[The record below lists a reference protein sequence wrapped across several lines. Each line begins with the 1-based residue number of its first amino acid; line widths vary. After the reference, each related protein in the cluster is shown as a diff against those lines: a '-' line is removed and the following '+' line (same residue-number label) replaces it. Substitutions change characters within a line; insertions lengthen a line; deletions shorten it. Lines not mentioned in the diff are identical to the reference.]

1 MKNDYFAVTQ
11 HIKIKGNRIHF
22 PKLMDGI
29 YFRGSKDKLAGI
41 KDINQII
48 IPKDSG
54 SYKYISKKALTFREE
69 MNCEMFILL
78 EAFKIV
84 YETPL

>member
-1 MKNDYFAVTQ
+1 VKNDYFAVTQ

-29 YFRGSKDKLAGI
+29 YFRGPKDKLAGI

-54 SYKYISKKALTFREE
+54 SYYRSIIYEIKGELSEKK
-69 MNCEMFILL
+69 
-78 EAFKIV
+78 
-84 YETPL
+84 PLSHKSQ

>member
-1 MKNDYFAVTQ
+1 
-11 HIKIKGNRIHF
+11 
-22 PKLMDGI
+22 MDGI

-54 SYKYISKKALTFREE
+54 SYYRSIIYEIKGELSEKK
-69 MNCEMFILL
+69 
-78 EAFKIV
+78 
-84 YETPL
+84 PLSHKSQ